1 LRRDLSRVR
10 IKALRLSVLIDRLL
24 QRYDSR
30 LDRIGNGLGA
40 RGCVHSVLNTGSI
53 ALVVVM
59 MDAPFPLHDDGVVW
73 LGRRGVLD
81 SVAERWSGVVL
92 ITCSGGSGSTTFP
105 SGSHA

>member
-1 LRRDLSRVR
+1 VR

-24 QRYDSR
+24 QRYDRR

-59 MDAPFPLHDDGVVW
+59 MDAPFPPHDDGVVW
-73 LGRRGVLD
+73 LGRQGVLD
-81 SVAERWSGVVL
+81 SVAERWNGVVL
-92 ITCSGGSGSTTFP
+92 ITSSGGSGSTTFP